1 MRVIARMK
9 SDFNTKFGIPRQ
21 SSLVPSL
28 VSTIIFEP
36 EFRNSD
42 ALRGLE
48 DFSHLW
54 IIWQFSKAVRS
65 DWSPTVRPPRLGGN
79 QRMGVFA
86 TRSPF
91 RPNAI
96 GLSSVKIVAI
106 ETTAQYGTVIHVAGA
121 DLMDGTPILDIK
133 PYIPYTDCH
142 ADASGGFTERAGDFI
157 LNVQFPDCLLAKVP
171 EEKRQALIDV
181 LSHDPRPSYQKDTDR
196 IYGLSFA
203 DYNIRFTVKDDV
215 LTVIEV
221 N

>member
-42 ALRGLE
+42 ALRGLD

-54 IIWQFSKAVRS
+54 IIWQFSEAVRS
-65 DWSPTVRPPRLGGN
+65 NWSPTVRPPRLGGN

-142 ADASGGFTERAGDFI
+142 ADASGGFTEHAGGFI
-157 LNVQFPDCLLAKVP
+157 LKVQFPDCLLAKVP

-181 LSHDPRPSYQKDTDR
+181 LSHDPRPSYHGDSDR
-196 IYGLSFA
+196 VYGLNFA
-203 DYNIRFTVKDDV
+203 GRDIRFSIKDSV
-215 LTVIEV
+215 LTVLEV
-221 N
+221 I